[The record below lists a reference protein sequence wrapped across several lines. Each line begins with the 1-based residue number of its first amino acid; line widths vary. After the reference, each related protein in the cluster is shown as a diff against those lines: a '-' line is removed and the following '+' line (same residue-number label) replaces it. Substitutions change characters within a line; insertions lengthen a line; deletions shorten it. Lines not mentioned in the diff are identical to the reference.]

1 MKMERENVD
10 LVTFNNQSF
19 NRDCGPLC
27 KEFGECQIPYT
38 QKTSFVDLGKE

>member
-1 MKMERENVD
+1 MREGIDQQDQNKV
-10 LVTFNNQSF
+10 NNI
-19 NRDCGPLC
+19 